1 MFENISDDE
10 ILQKILEAEDELRDS
25 ILEPKVRSIK
35 VPVHVMEKLGR
46 ENFVAFGNQSDPLF
60 DRISEIQRAI
70 YRPIDFAVGGQHGGV
85 FIFRGIVA
93 KLMVPTMYGTVG
105 INPFEMN
112 DLTHMQREWMCS
124 SETDKE
130 KYIEAYGDVFD
141 LAGANG
147 ASGSYPSPPEMSKNF
162 ITLSGFQLQ
171 AATASLISAYDV
183 RGAVQSALIGAELA
197 MKAALLACNY
207 SEEKIIKY
215 GHNLKKL
222 SKSVGEEYSSFDEL
236 KIFDIVSA
244 LPQYVENRYSPQ
256 QPSRSEVGKIVMDAQ
271 HVAGEVARAL
281 TGFSFVENLSGID

>member
-1 MFENISDDE
+1 
-10 ILQKILEAEDELRDS
+10 
-25 ILEPKVRSIK
+25 
-35 VPVHVMEKLGR
+35 MEKLGR